1 MAGDRPGRKR
11 SEVSRAAILEA
22 TRDELTAE
30 GYDRLSIDRIATAAG
45 VGKQTIY
52 RWYPSKSELVADCI
66 LAGYIVRPVI
76 MTPDTGDVRRDIAT
90 WIRSFA
96 KESRTPSAASL
107 TRAITAAAA
116 EDNAV
121 AAHFQ
126 DQVTITQETLVTRL
140 RAGVDAG
147 QLHKDT
153 GVSTVAETVVGALL
167 YRILTRQEL
176 DDVFVDELVELIFSG
191 IVNREER

>member
-30 GYDRLSIDRIATAAG
+30 GYDRLSIDRIAAAAG

-66 LAGYIVRPVI
+66 LRGYIVRPVI
-76 MTPDTGDVRRDIAT
+76 VTHDTGDVRRDIGA
-90 WIRSFA
+90 WIRTFA
-96 KESRTPSAASL
+96 EGSRTPAAASL

-116 EDNAV
+116 EDTDV

-126 DQVTITQETLVTRL
+126 SQVTLTQKALVTRL
-140 RAGVDAG
+140 RAGVDAN
-147 QLHKDT
+147 QLKADT
-153 GVSTVAETVVGALL
+153 GVSTVAETIVGALL

-176 DDVFVDELVELIFSG
+176 DDLFVDELVALIFSG
-191 IVNREER
+191 IVNS